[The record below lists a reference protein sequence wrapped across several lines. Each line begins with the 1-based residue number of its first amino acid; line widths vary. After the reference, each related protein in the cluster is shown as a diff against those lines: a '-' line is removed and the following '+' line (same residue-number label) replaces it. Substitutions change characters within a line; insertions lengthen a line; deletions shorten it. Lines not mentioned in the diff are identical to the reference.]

1 MFVTERTQDR
11 VLLVVAVLAASL
23 IHVSIA
29 ASQLFLGLGLALLLV
44 FRQKLQFPRIWIPL
58 AAFFLWTALADVLC
72 PDPWLGRAQIKKFFI
87 FFFIPLIYGV
97 FSTQFSKAYYV
108 LIGWTATATA
118 SGAWAITQ
126 YLVKYRNASY
136 QAYVGQRITGFESH
150 WMTFS
155 ALQLSVLLL
164 LLAHYFFAGRRF
176 PLWVYGSTLVLAA
189 AILLSGT
196 RSIWLAAV
204 PAVLY
209 LLWFWRPKMMLA
221 VPALLVIVYFIS
233 PAITRERLTSLV
245 QPKEDIDSNRHR
257 VTTFRT
263 GVEMIKAHPWF
274 GIGPEQIRRQFDSF
288 VPADIRRPLP
298 VGYYGHLH
306 NIYLQFAAERGIP
319 GLLLLLSVIALTLRD
334 CGRGLLTL
342 GRHNCDQRFLLHGA
356 VAVTI
361 GILVGGLFE
370 YNLGDSEVL
379 MMFVATISLAYAAL
393 ANTKRPVALELALQ
407 ESIPDAFRLRPVP
420 SQSEAIQFP
429 DEPQLY

>member
-1 MFVTERTQDR
+1 MFVTERTQNR

-29 ASQLFLGLGLALLLV
+29 ASQVLLGIGILLLLV
-44 FRQKLQFPRIWIPL
+44 FRQTLPFPRIWIPL

-87 FFFIPLIYGV
+87 FFLIPLIYGV
-97 FSTQFSKAYYV
+97 FSNQFSKARY
-108 LIGWTATATA
+108 LILGWTTTATA
-118 SGAWAITQ
+118 SGAWAILQ
-126 YLVKYRNASY
+126 YLLKYRNVNY
-136 QAYVGQRITGFESH
+136 QTYVGHRITGFESH

-164 LLAHYFFAGRRF
+164 LLAHYFFTDRRF
-176 PLWVYGSTLVLAA
+176 PLWIYGSTLILAA

-196 RSIWLAAV
+196 RSIWLAGV
-204 PAVLY
+204 PAILY
-209 LLWFWRPKMMLA
+209 LVWFWRPKMMLA
-221 VPALLVIVYFIS
+221 LPILLVAIYFAS
-233 PAITRERLTSLV
+233 PATTRERFVSLV

-257 VTTFRT
+257 ITTFRT
-263 GVEMIKAHPWF
+263 GVAMIEAHPWF
-274 GIGPEQIRRQFDSF
+274 GIGPEQIRRQFDSY

-319 GLLLLLSVIALTLRD
+319 GLILLLWIIGMTLRD
-334 CGRGLLTL
+334 CWRGLVFLR
-342 GRHNCDQRFLLHGA
+342 GRNSVERFLLHGT

-379 MMFVATISLAYAAL
+379 MMFVATISLGYAAL
-393 ANTKRPVALELALQ
+393 ANIEHPVA
-407 ESIPDAFRLRPVP
+407 
-420 SQSEAIQFP
+420 SEVAARSY
-429 DEPQLY
+429 PQGFSPKASTVSK